1 VCYSNSST
9 STNVELSRKY
19 NKKIP
24 SNQTEFIYYFASGF
38 TRPVWPVINQL
49 EEIQNMQWGLIPQW
63 FNAENNEIA
72 LKTLNCRTETAD
84 SKASFKHLINSRRCV
99 IPSTGF
105 FEWHHLGR
113 EKKPYYIYSPHT
125 KILSMAGLWDSNLN
139 NLTGEVQN
147 TFTILTTEANEFMSE
162 IHNSKKRMP
171 LFLNSDAEIQE
182 WLSCDSE
189 INHFVKTSKETK
201 LSAHLIDKSILLSS
215 NPNVPEVSLPFS
227 NKTSQL
233 SLF

>member
-1 VCYSNSST
+1 VCYSNSTT
-9 STNVELSRKY
+9 STNIDLARKY
-19 NKKIP
+19 KKKIP
-24 SNQTEFIYYFASGF
+24 SNQTDIIYYHANGF
-38 TRPVWPVINQL
+38 LRPTWPIISQS
-49 EEIQNMQWGLIPQW
+49 EEIQYMQWGLVPNW
-63 FNAENNEIA
+63 FKGENNKIA
-72 LKTLNCRTETAD
+72 LMTLNCRTETAD
-84 SKASFKHLINSRRCV
+84 SKTSFKHLINSRRC
-99 IPSTGF
+99 IITSSGF
-105 FEWHHLGR
+105 FEWQHLGK
-113 EKKPYYIYSPHT
+113 EKKPYYIYSPET
-125 KILSMAGLWDSNLN
+125 KIISIAGLWDSNLS

-201 LSAHLIDKSILLSS
+201 LSAHMIDKSILLSS
-215 NPNVPEVSLPFS
+215 NPNVPEINLPFS